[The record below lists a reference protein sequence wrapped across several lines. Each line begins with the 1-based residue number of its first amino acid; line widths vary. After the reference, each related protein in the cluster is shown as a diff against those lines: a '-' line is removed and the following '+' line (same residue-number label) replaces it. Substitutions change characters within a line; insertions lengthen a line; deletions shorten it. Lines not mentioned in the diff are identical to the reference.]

1 MPLEWTF
8 RPRAGRRH
16 GDVSRYEARIGHGLF
31 LSVRK
36 EYDSTSQGPEEWQ
49 IIALKKAEVAHVSGL
64 EAAQV
69 RAVEMAR
76 EQLVA
81 ALDMLGTPDDR
92 QDATRYRW
100 LRDHGHIM
108 FMTPADE
115 VDRNVDEEMA
125 KARSD
130 LADLI

>member
-36 EYDSTSQGPEEWQ
+36 DYDSTSQGPEEWQ
-49 IIALKKAEVAHVSGL
+49 IIAIKRAEMAHISGL
-64 EAAQV
+64 QAAQD

-76 EQLVA
+76 EQLLA
-81 ALDMLGTPDDR
+81 ALNMLGTPDDR

-115 VDRNVDEEMA
+115 VDRTVDQEMA
-125 KARSD
+125 KPRDD

>member
-36 EYDSTSQGPEEWQ
+36 EYATSRGSEEWQ
-49 IIALKKAEVAHVSGL
+49 IIAIKRAEMAHVSGL
-64 EAAQV
+64 QAAQD

-81 ALDMLGTPDDR
+81 ALDMLGTPDGR

-115 VDRNVDEEMA
+115 VDRTVDQEMA
-125 KARSD
+125 KPRDD